1 MELNG
6 SVIGLGIELLIE
18 SNYKVWSTCLESY
31 LIGEDLWDFV
41 NGDDTAATEN
51 NAQNVDSLK

>member
-1 MELNG
+1 
-6 SVIGLGIELLIE
+6 
-18 SNYKVWSTCLESY
+18 LESY

-41 NGDDTAATEN
+41 NGDVTAAPEN